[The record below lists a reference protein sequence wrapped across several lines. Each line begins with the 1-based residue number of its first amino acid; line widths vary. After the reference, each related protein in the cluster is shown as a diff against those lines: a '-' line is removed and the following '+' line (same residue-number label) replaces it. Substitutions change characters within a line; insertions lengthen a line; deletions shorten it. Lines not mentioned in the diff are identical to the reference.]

1 MQQVYAKQKMLLVA
15 LGLAVFAALPYVR
28 VGDYDF
34 LILDDYSYIAMNSYV
49 QQGLTLDGLRW
60 AFSTFLSGNWHPLT
74 WLSHMFDVSLFGMD
88 AGWHHLINVFYHSL
102 STALLFIAFYGMTG
116 TLWRSAF
123 IAALFGVHPMHV
135 ETVAWVAERK
145 DVLSGF
151 FFMLVLLSYSRY
163 ARRQRWWRYLIV
175 AVLFALGLMTK
186 PMLVT
191 VPFVLMLM
199 DVWPLGRTA
208 LVKPADGS
216 EGLPASWRRLFTE
229 KVPLLGLTLVS
240 SVITYV
246 AQQEGGAVSS
256 FEALPFTTRLANATV
271 SLVAYLGKMVWPLSL
286 GVYYPHPQNNL
297 AWWQIAGSALVLLA
311 LSYMVLRQLRRHPF
325 LAVGWFW
332 YLIMLIP
339 VIGFIQVGGQAM
351 ADRYTYLPF
360 IGPFIMIVWCA
371 GEAVPTTSI
380 FHARALVV
388 AAVGILVILCGL
400 AFVQVSYWS
409 DSITL
414 FTHTL
419 TVTSGNAVAHTSLGT
434 ALARQGRLEEA
445 IAHFDAA
452 LQIKYGDVE
461 THRNMGLALADL
473 GRLDEAIAQFRET
486 LKINPGDRLA
496 RSFLDYYQS
505 KQKEDMNSNVASSAE
520 SGNLRK

>member
-1 MQQVYAKQKMLLVA
+1 
-15 LGLAVFAALPYVR
+15 
-28 VGDYDF
+28 
-34 LILDDYSYIAMNSYV
+34 
-49 QQGLTLDGLRW
+49 
-60 AFSTFLSGNWHPLT
+60 
-74 WLSHMFDVSLFGMD
+74 
-88 AGWHHLINVFYHSL
+88 
-102 STALLFIAFYGMTG
+102 
-116 TLWRSAF
+116 
-123 IAALFGVHPMHV
+123 
-135 ETVAWVAERK
+135 
-145 DVLSGF
+145 
-151 FFMLVLLSYSRY
+151 
-163 ARRQRWWRYLIV
+163 
-175 AVLFALGLMTK
+175 
-186 PMLVT
+186 
-191 VPFVLMLM
+191 
-199 DVWPLGRTA
+199 
-208 LVKPADGS
+208 
-216 EGLPASWRRLFTE
+216 
-229 KVPLLGLTLVS
+229 
-240 SVITYV
+240 
-246 AQQEGGAVSS
+246 
-256 FEALPFTTRLANATV
+256 
-271 SLVAYLGKMVWPLSL
+271 
-286 GVYYPHPQNNL
+286 
-297 AWWQIAGSALVLLA
+297 
-311 LSYMVLRQLRRHPF
+311 MVLRQLRRHPF